1 MCDEVRNE
9 WRVRSCVA
17 PLCLVESVRVSIGQ
31 AYRSNLL
38 GSTIDY
44 LNLPSLLS
52 EGLCEIISASSIRLG
67 EVLITKQLR
76 TSLLSCLSGSLYL
89 LIGLVLVGVAA
100 LAKSE

>member
-1 MCDEVRNE
+1 MCDQVRNK
-9 WRVRSCVA
+9 WRVESCVA
-17 PLCLVESVRVSIGQ
+17 PLCLVESVRVNIGQ